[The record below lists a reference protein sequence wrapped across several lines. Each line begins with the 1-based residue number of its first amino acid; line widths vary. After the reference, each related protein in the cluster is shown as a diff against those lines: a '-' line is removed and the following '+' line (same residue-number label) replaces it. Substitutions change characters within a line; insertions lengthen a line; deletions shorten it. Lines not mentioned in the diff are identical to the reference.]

1 LRETGGQI
9 HSRGRFSDSAFLV
22 GDGNDAH
29 DESVSVR
36 EGRSLARNLSA
47 CQKRNADGQDDGEIF
62 PVTLSALPVT
72 TPQ

>member
-1 LRETGGQI
+1 
-9 HSRGRFSDSAFLV
+9 
-22 GDGNDAH
+22 
-29 DESVSVR
+29 
-36 EGRSLARNLSA
+36 LARNLSA